1 MVRSA
6 PPTGCRSRIRGGR
19 FRSLVKNRSD
29 GHGWRISIEIVG
41 SLVHRLG
48 GARQPGRHRRVLDL
62 CRHHL
67 QELPQS
73 GSQQYGP
80 QCPLRRVRQAR
91 VAGAYE
97 NKAQKDEAVETLVA
111 KYQENKEPIAIRAVI
126 IRSLGTLGDQ
136 RARHTV
142 IKAVNDP
149 EAVIRVEGCRAL
161 GKVGIPE
168 DATILARIMT
178 VDTLEDCRV
187 AAIEGLGW
195 LKSNDPRIN
204 RILLEGMD
212 HDDPAIRYEC
222 LNVLRRI
229 TGKDLG
235 VDPAPCAEL
244 LEPGPERQPPAT
256 KSSPASSA
264 AQVGSASTGK
274 QP

>member
-1 MVRSA
+1 M
-6 PPTGCRSRIRGGR
+6 
-19 FRSLVKNRSD
+19 
-29 GHGWRISIEIVG
+29 
-41 SLVHRLG
+41 
-48 GARQPGRHRRVLDL
+48 LDL

-73 GSQQYGP
+73 GSNSTDP
-80 QCPLRRVRQAR
+80 NVRY
-91 VAGAYE
+91 VAYAKLGSPSAYE
-97 NKAQKDEAVETLVA
+97 NKAQKDEAVETLIA
-111 KYQENKEPIAIRAVI
+111 KYQEGKEPMAIRAVI

-136 RARHTV
+136 RARHVV
-142 IKAVNDP
+142 IKAANDP

-161 GKVGIPE
+161 GKVGLPE

-178 VDTLEDCRV
+178 VDTLEDCRI

-204 RILLEGMD
+204 RILLDGMD

-222 LNVLRRI
+222 LNALRRI

-235 VDPAPCAEL
+235 VDPAPWRKA
-244 LEPGPERQPPAT
+244 LEPAPEPQPPAT
-256 KSSPASSA
+256 KSSTASSA
-264 AQVGSASTGK
+264 AQVGSSSTGK

>member
-1 MVRSA
+1 MDGASQLKSSVRWCTVLVA
-6 PPTGCRSRIRGGR
+6 LVNLAATGGCSTY
-19 FRSLVKNRSD
+19 
-29 GHGWRISIEIVG
+29 VG
-41 SLVHRLG
+41 TTSKSFLNQVRNSTDPNTRYVAYAKLG
-48 GARQPGRHRRVLDL
+48 SP
-62 CRHHL
+62 
-67 QELPQS
+67 
-73 GSQQYGP
+73 
-80 QCPLRRVRQAR
+80 
-91 VAGAYE
+91 GAYE

-161 GKVGIPE
+161 GKVGLAE

-222 LNVLRRI
+222 LNALRRI

-235 VDPAPCAEL
+235 VDPAPWRKA
-244 LEPGPERQPPAT
+244 LEPGPEPQPPTT
-256 KSSPASSA
+256 KSSTASAA